1 MKHYIITIAITLL
14 MSLHIMAAGKSDE
27 AQASSKINHFTW
39 GADIGSTI
47 DISGNDMSTIDID
60 AFFGYKNKFIR
71 TVGLGAGIKSAI
83 GAHICARYAKVNSLY
98 FLLNMRRSFHGSAAM
113 FWRA

>member
-39 GADIGSTI
+39 GAPDFVTQK
-47 DISGNDMSTIDID
+47 MT
-60 AFFGYKNKFIR
+60 
-71 TVGLGAGIKSAI
+71 
-83 GAHICARYAKVNSLY
+83 
-98 FLLNMRRSFHGSAAM
+98 FL
-113 FWRA
+113 